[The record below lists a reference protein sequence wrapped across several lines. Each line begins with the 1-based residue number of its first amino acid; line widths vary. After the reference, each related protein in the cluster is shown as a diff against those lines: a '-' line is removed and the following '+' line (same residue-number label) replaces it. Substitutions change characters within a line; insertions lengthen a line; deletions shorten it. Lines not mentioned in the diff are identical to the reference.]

1 MASTPSA
8 PLLGWPLL
16 PRPDASGELRYPALD
31 EGVRQSIRLILLTRP
46 GEQLMHPEFGAG
58 LDGFLHEP
66 NTLSLRR
73 RVRDRIVE
81 ALERWEPRILLDRV
95 EVWEVAEQP
104 TEVRIEI
111 NYALRRTGAAQRLG
125 LVLEL
130 EG

>member
-1 MASTPSA
+1 MATTPTA

-16 PRPDASGELRYPALD
+16 PRPDASGELRFPTLA

-58 LDGFLHEP
+58 LDTFLHEP

-81 ALERWEPRILLDRV
+81 SLGRWEPRILLDGV
-95 EVWEVAEQP
+95 EVWEVEEQP
-104 TEVRIEI
+104 TELRIEI
-111 NYALRRTGAAQRLG
+111 NYALRRTGAAERVS